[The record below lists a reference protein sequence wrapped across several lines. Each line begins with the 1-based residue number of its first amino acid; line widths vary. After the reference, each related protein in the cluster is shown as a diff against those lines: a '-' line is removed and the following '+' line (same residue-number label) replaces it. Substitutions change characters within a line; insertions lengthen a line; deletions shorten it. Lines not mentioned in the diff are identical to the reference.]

1 MLACQGGPRTRA
13 TFSVRLNI
21 SSGDGGQNLEC
32 NEQRGKETGGETRVI
47 PVRGLYAWGPIVRP
61 LSRWI
66 HFVRSMHAGLKQVRT
81 SFKAK
86 IQICGLPPPDEM
98 CDYSEANLKITRF
111 SVFDSRFSILG
122 SPRAQGATL
131 KRTGGSLLWDP
142 RIKGRSPTGCLACL
156 KIEAL
161 FAAMWVT
168 GAGRRLGRRLDRAR
182 V

>member
-61 LSRWI
+61 LSQWI
-66 HFVRSMHAGLKQVRT
+66 YFVRSMHAGLKQVRT

-86 IQICGLPPPDEM
+86 IQICGLPPSDEM

-111 SVFDSRFSILG
+111 SVFDSRFSTGARCDFETDRGIAAVG
-122 SPRAQGATL
+122 SPDQGSIADRLLGVSENRSTFRGHVGNRGRASIG
-131 KRTGGSLLWDP
+131 K
-142 RIKGRSPTGCLACL
+142 
-156 KIEAL
+156 EA
-161 FAAMWVT
+161 
-168 GAGRRLGRRLDRAR
+168 
-182 V
+182 